1 MTSRSAGKRTGPR
14 SLHAFAT
21 TGVAVFAVTG
31 LLAVLAFITVGWPG
45 DTGRYLVAVFMGSI
59 IGCFACAS
67 AALFTAMRGTHSSD
81 PDE

>member
-1 MTSRSAGKRTGPR
+1 MTSRSAGKPTSQR

-31 LLAVLAFITVGWPG
+31 LLAILAFFTVGWPG
-45 DTGRYLVAVFMGSI
+45 DTGRYLVAVFIGSI

-67 AALFTAMRGTHSSD
+67 AALFTALRGTHPSN